1 MHSRNRYIQTPDFG
15 QLAEAYPAL
24 KKLPRL
30 SLKGATVDFK
40 DPDAQRCITEA
51 LLQRDFNLKIQIPDD
66 RLCPPVPNRLNYL
79 LWIQDILR
87 ACPNTNEEVVGIDMG
102 ISDIPSSRM
111 SIGRLGNLEI
121 YWNCEEID
129 ELSYTSAKQN
139 VESNNLAERIT
150 IVKIRAEADE
160 PILAPLFTSSTS
172 QRFAFTMCNPPFYA
186 SHEEMLHSAEAKEL
200 APNAV
205 CTGAPTELL
214 TPGGEIAF
222 ITKMIHESTDQA
234 TRERCLWY
242 TSMLGKLSSL
252 GPIVDKL
259 KEYGIDNYALT
270 QFIQG
275 QTKRWGVAWSFTDL
289 RLPDAIARIQNP
301 SITQYL
307 PPRNTIRQSVP
318 TPTTLDTVAHIVSSI
333 GGSVST
339 ARRVEYMIVEARG
352 DTWSRA
358 ARRRQGKTEAVDS
371 SQGVK
376 MTCTIV
382 VLETEKEKQVV
393 FQWTKGRDRTLFE
406 SFSSHVCRKLMNA
419 K

>member
-24 KKLPRL
+24 KKF
-30 SLKGATVDFK
+30 LKGATVDFK

-87 ACPNTNEEVVGIDMG
+87 ACPNTNEEVVGID
-102 ISDIPSSRM
+102 
-111 SIGRLGNLEI
+111 IGTGASVIYPLLGCRLEGSEI
-121 YWNCEEID
+121 WRFIGTEID